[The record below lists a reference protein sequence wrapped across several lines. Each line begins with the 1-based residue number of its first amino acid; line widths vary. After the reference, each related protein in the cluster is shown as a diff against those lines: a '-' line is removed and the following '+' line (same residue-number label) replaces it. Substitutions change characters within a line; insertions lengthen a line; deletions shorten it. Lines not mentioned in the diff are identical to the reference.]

1 MADRTPV
8 FTAQIPVRWGDMDAM
23 GHVNNSRF
31 FTYFE
36 QARLEWLETL
46 APDDW
51 RQGST
56 GPILASAKCDFKR
69 PVVYPATLD
78 IAISV
83 GALGRTS
90 LPTFYVVRVEHED
103 ETVVATGEA
112 TLVWIDYATG
122 QPVPL
127 PEALRTALTAQSE

>member
-51 RQGST
+51 QQGST
-56 GPILASAKCDFKR
+56 GPILASAQCDFKR

-90 LPTFYVVRVEHED
+90 LPTFYAVRVEHED

-127 PEALRTALTAQSE
+127 PEALRAALTAQSE

>member
-1 MADRTPV
+1 MPDRTPV
-8 FTAQIPVRWGDMDAM
+8 FTAQLPVRWGDMDAM

-36 QARLEWLETL
+36 QARIEWLETL

-51 RQGST
+51 QMDT
-56 GPILASAKCDFKR
+56 IGPILASAQCDFKR
-69 PVVYPATLD
+69 PVVYPATLAIT
-78 IAISV
+78 IAV
-83 GALGRTS
+83 GVPGRTS
-90 LPTFYVVRVEHED
+90 LPTFYEVRVDGED

-112 TLVWIDYATG
+112 VLVWIDYTTG

-127 PEALRTALTAQSE
+127 PEALRTALSPRSE

>member
-51 RQGST
+51 RVGST
-56 GPILASAKCDFKR
+56 GPILASAQCDFKR
-69 PVVYPATLD
+69 PVVYPATLA

-83 GALGRTS
+83 GVPGRTS
-90 LPTFYVVRVEHED
+90 LPTFYEVHVENEG
-103 ETVVATGEA
+103 ETVVATGKA
-112 TLVWIDYATG
+112 VLVWIDYATG

-127 PEALRTALTAQSE
+127 PEALRTALTARSG